1 VLSSVNSH
9 SLLTLSVQL
18 LVSSMLSWAALVML
32 LTCYR
37 VMHLA
42 ASIQNI
48 SASSVLTGAESRPAL
63 HDSCWVSAVA
73 EKARTHIETG
83 AAAASRYI
91 EEAGDKLEQRY
102 SGTDNPRQLDPKTK
116 AR

>member
-1 VLSSVNSH
+1 
-9 SLLTLSVQL
+9 
-18 LVSSMLSWAALVML
+18 M
-32 LTCYR
+32 
-37 VMHLA
+37 
-42 ASIQNI
+42 
-48 SASSVLTGAESRPAL
+48 G
-63 HDSCWVSAVA
+63 AVA

-116 AR
+116 ARSEAEMFCSVPGRSGQVCASHTTCCSTT

>member
-1 VLSSVNSH
+1 
-9 SLLTLSVQL
+9 
-18 LVSSMLSWAALVML
+18 M
-32 LTCYR
+32 
-37 VMHLA
+37 
-42 ASIQNI
+42 
-48 SASSVLTGAESRPAL
+48 
-63 HDSCWVSAVA
+63 A

-116 AR
+116 ARSAI